1 MNDEPESVKKPTTPE
16 ELLAAHEIL
25 RSDPQRYLRI
35 VNEWIKA
42 DPTNLHA
49 YFDSHFVWIRVGQPT
64 RALEDLN
71 KVIALES
78 APDPITLMSRGEVY
92 RHLGEYKKAVEDF
105 DRAEAIDPTAWEEDI
120 VFGLLYQAD
129 THARL
134 ATSRPRWPVARDC
147 RRIFGLLGLRLL
159 PVAAKRRL
167 PTRCAASQPM
177 PGASEHEFV
186 EAGACSAD
194 HRRCRY
200 ATPRVSFARP
210 QL

>member
-1 MNDEPESVKKPTTPE
+1 MSQETESIKQPTTPD
-16 ELLAAHEIL
+16 ELLMVHKIL

-35 VNEWIKA
+35 VTKWIDA
-42 DPTNLHA
+42 NPANCDA
-49 YFDSHFVWIRVGQPT
+49 YFSRHFAWMRTGEPR

-71 KVIALES
+71 KVIELES

-134 ATSRPRWPVARDC
+134 GNEAAALACCARLPDDFWTPGIEGAPRGGKAEIADAL
-147 RRIFGLLGLRLL
+147 RRI
-159 PVAAKRRL
+159 AADARRKRI
-167 PTRCAASQPM
+167 
-177 PGASEHEFV
+177 
-186 EAGACSAD
+186 
-194 HRRCRY
+194 
-200 ATPRVSFARP
+200 
-210 QL
+210 